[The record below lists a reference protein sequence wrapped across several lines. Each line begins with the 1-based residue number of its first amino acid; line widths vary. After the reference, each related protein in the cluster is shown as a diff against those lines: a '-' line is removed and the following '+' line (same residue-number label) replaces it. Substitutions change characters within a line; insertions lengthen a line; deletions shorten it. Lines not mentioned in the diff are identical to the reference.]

1 MQENIHFTFE
11 TSSWTNVTREKAATK
26 KKQWIKNELSLLC
39 KKYEV
44 LIKIIKKK
52 NVKKSINQ
60 IFQKI
65 KSVLMMQQ
73 NLIMLLYKLESENVA
88 LHAINSEI
96 WMILKRFQE
105 WMKKIID

>member
-26 KKQWIKNELSLLC
+26 KKQWFKNELSLLC

-52 NVKKSINQ
+52 NVKKI
-60 IFQKI
+60 
-65 KSVLMMQQ
+65 
-73 NLIMLLYKLESENVA
+73 
-88 LHAINSEI
+88 
-96 WMILKRFQE
+96 
-105 WMKKIID
+105 